1 MQPITAFSLL
11 TARTDGLELNPLKMP
26 LYFNGQ
32 HTHTFIAGL
41 VIEGQYRCV
50 LPNKTSG
57 YLVITSFDCP
67 FEESTEFS
75 LLDEAF
81 KLIATTSLAQMY
93 DSFLLHSHW
102 PIADNRLRL
111 HYYGQ
116 FVLDLVI
123 TAGSSWLTARPKLK
137 LIEVVNPQS
146 DPQTAAA
153 MAELAQRLAAI
164 EKSLMWD

>member
-1 MQPITAFSLL
+1 MQPITGFSLL
-11 TARTDGLELNPLKMP
+11 AEHTYGLEPNPLKMP

-32 HTHTFIAGL
+32 PTHTFIAGR

-50 LPNKTSG
+50 LPNNTSG

-75 LLDEAF
+75 LLDDAF
-81 KLIATTSLAQMY
+81 KIIATTSLAQMY
-93 DSFLLHSHW
+93 DSFLLYAHW
-102 PIADNRLRL
+102 PMADNRVRL

-137 LIEVVNPQS
+137 LVEVVDPQS
-146 DPQTAAA
+146 DPQTASSL
-153 MAELAQRLAAI
+153 AELAQRLAQI
-164 EKSLMWD
+164 DKIN

>member
-11 TARTDGLELNPLKMP
+11 TVRTDGLELNPLKMP

-32 HTHTFIAGL
+32 HTHTFITGR

-81 KLIATTSLAQMY
+81 KIIATTSLAQMY
-93 DSFLLHSHW
+93 DSFLLYAHW
-102 PIADNRLRL
+102 PMADNRLRL

-116 FVLDLVI
+116 FVLDLVM
-123 TAGSSWLTARPKLK
+123 TTGCSWLSFQPKLK
-137 LIEVVNPQS
+137 LVEVVDPQS
-146 DPQTAAA
+146 DPQTAASLV
-153 MAELAQRLAAI
+153 ELSQRLGAI
-164 EKSLMWD
+164 GKSL

>member
-32 HTHTFIAGL
+32 YTHTFIAGL

-50 LPNKTSG
+50 LPNKTLG

-137 LIEVVNPQS
+137 LIEVVDPQS

>member
-1 MQPITAFSLL
+1 MQPITGFSLL
-11 TARTDGLELNPLKMP
+11 TGRTYGLEPDPLKMP

-93 DSFLLHSHW
+93 DSFLLYAHW
-102 PIADNRLRL
+102 PMADNRLRL

-123 TAGSSWLTARPKLK
+123 TAGSSWLMSRPKLK
-137 LIEVVNPQS
+137 LIEVVDPQS
-146 DPQTAAA
+146 DPQTAAV
-153 MAELAQRLAAI
+153 MAELTQRLAAI
-164 EKSLMWD
+164 EKCL

>member
-1 MQPITAFSLL
+1 MQQITGFSLL
-11 TARTDGLELNPLKMP
+11 TARTDGVEPNPLKMP

-32 HTHTFIAGL
+32 LTHAFIAGL

-57 YLVITSFDCP
+57 YLIITSFDCP

-81 KLIATTSLAQMY
+81 RLIATTSLAQMY

-123 TAGSSWLTARPKLK
+123 TTGSSWLTARPKLK
-137 LIEVVNPQS
+137 LIEVVDPQS

-153 MAELAQRLAAI
+153 MAELAQHLAAI
-164 EKSLMWD
+164 EKSL

>member
-1 MQPITAFSLL
+1 MQPITGFSLL
-11 TARTDGLELNPLKMP
+11 AECKDGLEPDPLKMP

-32 HTHTFIAGL
+32 QTHTFIAGL

-75 LLDEAF
+75 LLDDTFALVT
-81 KLIATTSLAQMY
+81 KTSLAQLY
-93 DSFLLHSHW
+93 DSFLLYAHW
-102 PIADNRLRL
+102 PMADNRLRL

-123 TAGSSWLTARPKLK
+123 TAGTSWLMPRPKLK
-137 LIEVVNPQS
+137 LVEVVDPQN
-146 DPQTAAA
+146 DPQTAASLV
-153 MAELAQRLAAI
+153 ELAQRLGAI
-164 EKSLMWD
+164 EKSL

>member
-1 MQPITAFSLL
+1 MQPITGFSLL
-11 TARTDGLELNPLKMP
+11 TVRTDGLELNPLKMP

-50 LPNKTSG
+50 LPNKTLG

-75 LLDEAF
+75 LLDEGF

-93 DSFLLHSHW
+93 DSFLLHLHW

-137 LIEVVNPQS
+137 LIEVVDPQS

>member
-1 MQPITAFSLL
+1 MQPITGVSLL
-11 TARTDGLELNPLKMP
+11 IARTDGLEPNPLKMP

-32 HTHTFIAGL
+32 PTHTFIAGL

-50 LPNKTSG
+50 LSNKTSG

-75 LLDEAF
+75 LLDEGF
-81 KLIATTSLAQMY
+81 QLIATTSLAQMY
-93 DSFLLHSHW
+93 DSFLLYAHW
-102 PIADNRLRL
+102 PMTDNRLRL

-123 TAGSSWLTARPKLK
+123 TTGSSWLPFQPKLK
-137 LIEVVNPQS
+137 LVEVVDPQS
-146 DPQTAAA
+146 DPQTASSL
-153 MAELAQRLAAI
+153 AELAQRLARI
-164 EKSLMWD
+164 DNIN

>member
-1 MQPITAFSLL
+1 MQPITGFSLL
-11 TARTDGLELNPLKMP
+11 TEHTYGLEPDPLKMP

-32 HTHTFIAGL
+32 QTHTFVTGL

-57 YLVITSFDCP
+57 YLIITSFDCP

-93 DSFLLHSHW
+93 DSFLLYAHW
-102 PIADNRLRL
+102 PMADNRLRL

-137 LIEVVNPQS
+137 LVEVVDPQS

-153 MAELAQRLAAI
+153 MAELTQRLAAI
-164 EKSLMWD
+164 EKCL

>member
-11 TARTDGLELNPLKMP
+11 TARTDGLEPNSLKMP

-32 HTHTFIAGL
+32 HTHTFIAGR

-102 PIADNRLRL
+102 PMADNRLRL

-123 TAGSSWLTARPKLK
+123 TASSSWLTTWPKLK
-137 LIEVVNPQS
+137 LIEVVDPQS

-153 MAELAQRLAAI
+153 MAELDQRLAAI
-164 EKSLMWD
+164 EKSL

>member
-11 TARTDGLELNPLKMP
+11 TARTDGLEPNPLKMP

-32 HTHTFIAGL
+32 HTHTFITGR

-111 HYYGQ
+111 YYYGQ

-137 LIEVVNPQS
+137 LIEVVDPQS